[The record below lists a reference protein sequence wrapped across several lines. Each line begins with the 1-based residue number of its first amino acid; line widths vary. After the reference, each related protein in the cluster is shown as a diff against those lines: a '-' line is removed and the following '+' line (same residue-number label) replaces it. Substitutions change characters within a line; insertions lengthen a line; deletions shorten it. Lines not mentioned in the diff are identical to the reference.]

1 MLGTFSILV
10 SSVNDLIIHTL
21 PKWVFVVPENV
32 QVAEVI
38 SEWVIGHI
46 LILTLNSF
54 VISTF

>member
-1 MLGTFSILV
+1 MLGTFSILA

-21 PKWVFVVPENV
+21 PKWVFVVLENV

-38 SEWVIGHI
+38 SEWIIGHI

-54 VISTF
+54 VISTL